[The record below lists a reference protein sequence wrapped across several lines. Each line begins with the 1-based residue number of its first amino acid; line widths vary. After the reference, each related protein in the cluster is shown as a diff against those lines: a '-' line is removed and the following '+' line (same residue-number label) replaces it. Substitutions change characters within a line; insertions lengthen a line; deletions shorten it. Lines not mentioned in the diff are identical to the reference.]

1 LADGAKQR
9 LDKWLFFARFV
20 KSRTLG
26 GNLAASGNVKINDK
40 NSTGADNAVRVGDML
55 VIRHGSRLITCK
67 VLGLG
72 ERRGPATEAQML
84 YEDLT
89 PEPSEMEPV
98 VAQRDAGAGRP
109 EKKDRRAL
117 ERLRASIFDGDTDG
131 RSK

>member
-1 LADGAKQR
+1 LADSGKQR

-20 KSRTLG
+20 KSRTLAG
-26 GNLAASGNVKINDK
+26 TLAASGHIKINDK
-40 NSTGADNAVRVGDML
+40 NSTGADNAVRVGDIL

-72 ERRGPATEAQML
+72 DHRGPASEAQRL

-89 PEPSEMEPV
+89 PPPAESAPV

-109 EKKDRRAL
+109 EKKDRRAM
-117 ERLRASIFDGDTDG
+117 ERLRASIFDGDDNG
-131 RSK
+131 R

>member
-1 LADGAKQR
+1 LADSGKQR
-9 LDKWLFFARFV
+9 LDKWLFFARFA
-20 KSRTLG
+20 KSRTLAG
-26 GNLAASGNVKINDK
+26 SLAASGHIKVNDK
-40 NSTGADNAVRVGDML
+40 NSTGADNAVRVGDAL
-55 VIRHGSRLITCK
+55 VIRHGGRVIMCK

-89 PEPSEMEPV
+89 PEQSGIEPV

-117 ERLRASIFDGDTDG
+117 ERLRASIFDGDKDG
-131 RSK
+131 W